1 MADRSRELVFYQ
13 KLTANVLLID
23 ISQIPQDGTDLE
35 IVLESRGA
43 GQNGAVNISLNGDSS
58 ISRLNFSSS
67 GGGNSFNNLQFDLR
81 MTQNSISPNTFTNS
95 SIYIN
100 NYSSQTFAKGYHASS
115 ARPASD
121 NPDRYMTSTLT
132 TGVYNQTI
140 PITSVGIFSEWGE
153 LIAAGT
159 EVSVYKIKSTS
170 DGNTL
175 VN

>member
-1 MADRSRELVFYQ
+1 MADRSRELIFYQ
-13 KLTANVLLID
+13 KLTTAVLSIN
-23 ISQIPQDGTDLE
+23 IFQIPQDGTDLE
-35 IVLESRGA
+35 VVLESRGE
-43 GQNGAVNISLNGDSS
+43 GGDLNVSFNGDSS

-81 MTQNSISPNTFTNS
+81 MTQTHIPNSFTNS

-100 NYSSQTFAKGYHASS
+100 NYSSQISFKAYHANS

-121 NPDRYMTSTLT
+121 NPSRYMTSTLT
-132 TGVYNQTI
+132 TGIYNQNI
-140 PITSVGIFSEWGE
+140 PITSIGLFNQWGG
-153 LIAAGT
+153 LISAGT
-159 EVSVYKIKSTS
+159 EVGLYKITSTS